1 MYGPVCLI
9 LSHTLQEDYE
19 KYKGV
24 NIIRKSKK
32 GRQHN
37 DQQKKKDQRTNTDLQ
52 NTTQKTNNQ
61 VTRTPLKIR
70 FERRCSRKVSLSCSI
85 GGTR

>member
-37 DQQKKKDQRTNTDLQ
+37 DQQKKKGPKNKHRSTKHYTEN
-52 NTTQKTNNQ
+52 
-61 VTRTPLKIR
+61 
-70 FERRCSRKVSLSCSI
+70 
-85 GGTR
+85 